1 MKTKASK
8 GACAHCGKEYTRSG
22 MAKHLRQCLI
32 DRLQTMQG
40 KTGPCFHLQIAARFL
55 PGYWLH
61 LQADANT
68 TLKSLDGFLRK
79 IWLECCGHMSVFHL
93 GPHQLGMGRKLVST
107 LEPGMEL
114 GYEYDM
120 GDTTALRI
128 TVMGE
133 YPGLLTSK
141 KPVEVLAR
149 NLAPSVL
156 CDACGKKPAVMI
168 CPECN
173 YEGEGWLCNACA
185 KKHECGDEDYFLPVV
200 NSPRAGVCGYTG

>member
-1 MKTKASK
+1 MKAKANK

-22 MAKHLRQCLI
+22 MAKHLAQCLI
-32 DRLQTMQG
+32 DRLQTAQV
-40 KTGPCFHLQIAARFL
+40 KTGPCFHLQVAARL

-68 TLKSLDGFLRK
+68 TMKSLDSFLRK

-93 GPHQLGMGRKLVST
+93 GPHQLGMSHKLTST

-133 YPGLLTSK
+133 YPGLLTPK

-149 NLAPSVL
+149 NLAPAVL
-156 CDACGKKPAVMI
+156 CDACGKKPAVLI
-168 CPECN
+168 CPECH
-173 YEGEGWLCNACA
+173 YEGEGWLCKACA
-185 KKHECGDEDYFLPVV
+185 KKHECGGEEEYFLPVV